1 MKKNKYSGSSFDDFL
16 KEEGIYEEVKTLA
29 KKELASEQYK
39 RYPIVI
45 DKDPD
50 SDYGM
55 MVPDLPGCYTV
66 GDTIAD
72 VLTQAVEAI
81 ECHLEGMLLD
91 GDPIPEPKDIA
102 FHETD
107 PEYAEGV
114 WKTIT
119 IKFPELR
126 HYPVVLHKNPGRP
139 YSVNIPDL
147 PDCFATGDTIQ
158 DALKQTRE
166 IIELRMEY
174 MLLDGDPIPEPKD
187 IAFHQKNSEYAD
199 GQWETVA
206 VIIPTDASKIQMSQP
221 NPIHRLFRW
230 FSQATQVLR

>member
-1 MKKNKYSGSSFDDFL
+1 MHKH
-16 KEEGIYEEVKTLA
+16 
-29 KKELASEQYK
+29 
-39 RYPIVI
+39 YPIVI

-50 SDYGM
+50 SDYGVT
-55 MVPDLPGCYTV
+55 VPDLPGCYTF

-81 ECHLEGMLLD
+81 ELHLEGMLLD

-126 HYPVVLHKNPGRP
+126 HYPIVIDKDPDSDYGV
-139 YSVNIPDL
+139 IMPDL
-147 PDCFATGDTIQ
+147 PGCFTAGDTVE
-158 DALKQTRE
+158 DVLKQARE
-166 IIELRMEY
+166 AIECHLEG
-174 MLLDGDPIPEPKD
+174 LLLYGDPIPEPKD
-187 IAFHQKNSEYAD
+187 IAFHQKKSRICR
-199 GQWETVA
+199 WTVG
-206 VIIPTDASKIQMSQP
+206 ICSCNYP
-221 NPIHRLFRW
+221 NRR
-230 FSQATQVLR
+230 V